1 MNWELIN
8 GYVGGVLSAALF
20 VPQLYKMYQTKS
32 AIELSWTFLFVSN
45 IGSIFSIF
53 YYIEID
59 ATPMIYTNAFSLVT
73 RILMLLY
80 KYHLDNKNNNA
91 YVLMEN
97 RKNSIINP

>member
-20 VPQLYKMYQTKS
+20 VPQLYKMYQTQS
-32 AIELSWTFLFVSN
+32 AIELSWTFLIVSN
-45 IGSIFSIF
+45 VGSVFSIF

-59 ATPMIYTNAFSLVT
+59 ATPMIYTNAFSLLT
-73 RILMLLY
+73 RIIMIIY
-80 KYHLDNKNNNA
+80 KYHLDQKNKG

-97 RKNSIINP
+97 GKVSMMDV